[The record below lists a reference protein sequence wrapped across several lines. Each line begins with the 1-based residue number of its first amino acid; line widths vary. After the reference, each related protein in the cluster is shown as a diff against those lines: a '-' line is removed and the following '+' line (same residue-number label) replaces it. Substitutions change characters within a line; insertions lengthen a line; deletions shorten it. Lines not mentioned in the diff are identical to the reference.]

1 MRFCARRFY
10 HGRTGTEGF
19 FEKKNDRTAGK
30 NRESQADMAALL
42 HCNKSTLSRVEKVG
56 DPTSYKNVLSYAEMY
71 CGFLG
76 LTEELHSYYFSRKK

>member
-1 MRFCARRFY
+1 
-10 HGRTGTEGF
+10 
-19 FEKKNDRTAGK
+19 
-30 NRESQADMAALL
+30 MAALL

>member
-1 MRFCARRFY
+1 MGEQVQKDFLRKRKIELR
-10 HGRTGTEGF
+10 E
-19 FEKKNDRTAGK
+19 K

>member
-1 MRFCARRFY
+1 MGEQVQKDFLRKRMIELR
-10 HGRTGTEGF
+10 E
-19 FEKKNDRTAGK
+19 K
-30 NRESQADMAALL
+30 NRESQADMVALL